1 MTWNKAAPIQV
12 TTPICTI
19 VGSHIAIYVILR
31 IFPSEDEVVTTT
43 KLIREVPMS
52 IRKTIISCIERAPA
66 FNLALLRVYNSALRL
81 LGGPYHAR
89 TYFGATMLCD
99 PRDLIQH
106 IILHFGVWEPNT
118 SALMEK
124 LLSPGDV
131 CVDVGAN
138 VGYDTLLTSH
148 LVGPYGSVI
157 AIEASPAIF
166 DLLSRN
172 LRVNDAS
179 NVRLVHKAV
188 SDQPGV
194 LNLYAGPPGNRGSS
208 TTLASKNFE
217 LEAAV
222 EALPLDQI
230 LTVEERSRVRL
241 IKIDIEGAEGPVMR
255 RFLDTIEL
263 YPDSVSLIVEVA
275 PSEEWINIFQR
286 LQSAGFNAYLIEN
299 SYSRDWYIKQRHQL
313 TALQPINKI
322 PASQTDILFTRG
334 PAPAID

>member
-1 MTWNKAAPIQV
+1 VA
-12 TTPICTI
+12 
-19 VGSHIAIYVILR
+19 
-31 IFPSEDEVVTTT
+31 TT
-43 KLIREVPMS
+43 KLIREVPMWT
-52 IRKTIISCIERAPA
+52 RKTIISCIERAPV
-66 FNLALLRVYNSALRL
+66 FNLTLLRIYNSALRL

-131 CVDVGAN
+131 CVDIGAN
-138 VGYDTLLTSH
+138 VGYDTLLASH
-148 LVGPYGSVI
+148 LVGPCGSVI
-157 AIEASPAIF
+157 AIEASPSIYS
-166 DLLSRN
+166 LLSRN
-172 LRVNDAS
+172 IRENDAS

-188 SDQPGV
+188 SNQPGM

-208 TTLASKNFE
+208 TTLASRNFE
-217 LEAAV
+217 FEAAV

-255 RFLDTIEL
+255 RFLDTIRL
-263 YPDSVSLIVEVA
+263 YPESVSLVVEVS

-286 LQSAGFNAYLIEN
+286 MQSVGFSAYLIEN
-299 SYSRDWYIKQRHQL
+299 SYDRDWYIKRRHQL
-313 TALQPINKI
+313 TALEPINKI
-322 PASQTDILFTRG
+322 PESQTDIFFTRG
-334 PAPAID
+334 PAPSMS